1 MSEEQRGRSAPPG
14 VGPDFSPA
22 APEAGAGPC
31 NSPSPSIDDIINMP
45 PTKPGLWLLKTKAE
59 ARASTAT
66 IQAWTIELP
75 SRSANTVLGYVVLLS
90 APLLLADHP
99 FPSSLIKDNVP
110 DLDAIDLQHIR
121 RFAKARFLPT
131 HLIPE
136 TSAAN
141 RSSSVSERD
150 GSSRGS
156 SRSRTSRNKRRGSI
170 PATLHLIVSPVHC
183 ITEHALTTLLLAN
196 PPFTDEG
203 FPLFLREV
211 TLPLLPPTSA
221 EQAESWS
228 TQYWPTIYRKTN
240 PFGPHP
246 SIISRAEEEVLAD
259 NNVPRFMDMAKKVAG
274 ETKSKCCGAGIGC
287 VIVERPTGKP
297 VEVIAVAG
305 DGRHQGFDEIAG
317 QQNPMAHA
325 VMRAIG
331 MVARKR
337 VRSATREPT
346 KLNQD
351 MAALDINKPSHKHAK
366 GAPKFVDK
374 TLLDYPLTPME
385 RKAFNKDNLIADG
398 YLCVDLEIYLTHEP
412 CVMCTMAILHSRF
425 ARCVFGIRM
434 PKTGALTADGGGLG
448 YGLFWRPE
456 LNWKFLCWEWKEKD
470 PYDGD
475 NHLHLFLDKKTQV

>member
-22 APEAGAGPC
+22 GSEAEAEADLDGR
-31 NSPSPSIDDIINMP
+31 NSPSSFIDDNDMP

-66 IQAWTIELP
+66 VQAWTIELP
-75 SRSANTVLGYVVLLS
+75 SRAANTVLG
-90 APLLLADHP
+90 
-99 FPSSLIKDNVP
+99 LIKDNVP
-110 DLDAIDLQHIR
+110 ELDAIDLQHIR

-136 TSAAN
+136 TVAVSRSRSA
-141 RSSSVSERD
+141 SERD

-156 SRSRTSRNKRRGSI
+156 SRSRSSRNKRRGSI

-183 ITEHALTTLLLAN
+183 IGEDALTELLLAN
-196 PPFTDEG
+196 PPFAEDG
-203 FPLFLREV
+203 FPLILREV

-221 EQAESWS
+221 EQAELWS
-228 TQYWPTIYRKTN
+228 QQYWPTIYRKTN

-246 SIISRAEEEVLAD
+246 SIIGRAEEEVTAN
-259 NNVPRFMDMAKKVAG
+259 NNVPRLMEMAKKVAG
-274 ETKSKCCGAGIGC
+274 ETKAKCCGAGVGC
-287 VIVERPTGKP
+287 VIIERPTGKP
-297 VEVIAVAG
+297 IEVIAVAG
-305 DGRHQGFDEIAG
+305 DGRHQGFDEVAG

-337 VRSATREPT
+337 VRSATRDPT

-351 MAALDINKPSHKHAK
+351 MAALDINRPSHTPAV

-385 RKAFNKDNLIADG
+385 RKAFNKDNLIPDG

>member
-1 MSEEQRGRSAPPG
+1 MSCFVCAIHIHPLTTI
-14 VGPDFSPA
+14 SP
-22 APEAGAGPC
+22 
-31 NSPSPSIDDIINMP
+31 
-45 PTKPGLWLLKTKAE
+45 
-59 ARASTAT
+59 
-66 IQAWTIELP
+66 
-75 SRSANTVLGYVVLLS
+75 
-90 APLLLADHP
+90 
-99 FPSSLIKDNVP
+99 SLIKDNVP
-110 DLDAIDLQHIR
+110 ELDAIDLQHIR

-136 TSAAN
+136 TVAVSRSRSA
-141 RSSSVSERD
+141 SERD

-156 SRSRTSRNKRRGSI
+156 SRSRSSRNKRRGSI

-183 ITEHALTTLLLAN
+183 IGEDALTELLLAN
-196 PPFTDEG
+196 PPFAEDG
-203 FPLFLREV
+203 FPLILREV

-221 EQAESWS
+221 EQAELWS
-228 TQYWPTIYRKTN
+228 QQYWPTIYRKTN

-246 SIISRAEEEVLAD
+246 SIIGRAEEEVTAN
-259 NNVPRFMDMAKKVAG
+259 NNVPRLMEMAKKVAG
-274 ETKSKCCGAGIGC
+274 ETKSKCCGAGVGC
-287 VIVERPTGKP
+287 VIIERPTGKP
-297 VEVIAVAG
+297 IEVIAVAG
-305 DGRHQGFDEIAG
+305 DGRHQGFDEVAG

-337 VRSATREPT
+337 VRSATRDPT

-351 MAALDINKPSHKHAK
+351 MAALDINRPSHTPAV

-385 RKAFNKDNLIADG
+385 RKAFNKDNLIPDG

>member
-14 VGPDFSPA
+14 VRPDFSPA
-22 APEAGAGPC
+22 GSEAEADLDGR
-31 NSPSPSIDDIINMP
+31 NSPSSFIDDNDMP

-66 IQAWTIELP
+66 VQAWTIELP
-75 SRSANTVLGYVVLLS
+75 SRAANT
-90 APLLLADHP
+90 
-99 FPSSLIKDNVP
+99 DNVP
-110 DLDAIDLQHIR
+110 ELDAIDLQHIR

-136 TSAAN
+136 TVAVSRSRSA
-141 RSSSVSERD
+141 SERD

-156 SRSRTSRNKRRGSI
+156 SRSRSSRNKRRGSI

-183 ITEHALTTLLLAN
+183 IGEDALTELLLAN
-196 PPFTDEG
+196 PPFAEDG
-203 FPLFLREV
+203 FPLILREV

-221 EQAESWS
+221 EQAELWS
-228 TQYWPTIYRKTN
+228 QQYWPTIYRKTN

-246 SIISRAEEEVLAD
+246 SIIGRAEEEVTAN
-259 NNVPRFMDMAKKVAG
+259 NNVPRLMEMAKKVAG
-274 ETKSKCCGAGIGC
+274 ETKGKCCGAGVGC
-287 VIVERPTGKP
+287 VIIERPTGKP
-297 VEVIAVAG
+297 IEVIAVAG
-305 DGRHQGFDEIAG
+305 DGRHQGFDEVAG

-337 VRSATREPT
+337 VRSATRDPT

-351 MAALDINKPSHKHAK
+351 MAALDINRPSHTPAV
-366 GAPKFVDK
+366 GAPKF
-374 TLLDYPLTPME
+374 
-385 RKAFNKDNLIADG
+385 RKAFNKDNLIPDG